1 MSQIYT
7 AFSSEVKVDDETIEG
22 LQAIE
27 YAHSKS
33 RSDIGA
39 IGTDRRIAVY
49 FGLRVVTGRLRV
61 ASGNATLDGLLE
73 GNTAFAISVTL
84 RHGEDSERQL
94 AFEECYL
101 DEKRFAMN
109 SEGHG
114 EAIYDFTA
122 SAVREE

>member
-1 MSQIYT
+1 MPQIYT
-7 AFSSEVKVDDETIEG
+7 AFASEVKVDDETIEG
-22 LQAIE
+22 LQSIE

-49 FGLRVVTGRLRV
+49 FGLRVVTGRLNV
-61 ASGNATLDGLLE
+61 ASGNARLDGLLE
-73 GNTAFAISVTL
+73 GNQAFSISATL
-84 RHGEDSERQL
+84 RHGEASRQL
-94 AFEECYL
+94 AFEDCYL
-101 DEKRFAMN
+101 DQKRFAMN

-114 EAIYDFTA
+114 EAIYEFTA